1 MHESNS
7 SYSSADSIY
16 KQKDPLLAV
25 EHLTVYYRGSPHPAV
40 DNAHLTVRSGEV
52 VAIIGESGSGK
63 STLSKAVIG
72 LLPKA
77 AHIARGSIR
86 ITGQD
91 ITALAERELVKLRGR
106 VIGLVPQDPA
116 TSLDPVQPIG
126 AQLTEVFRL
135 HASGGPSS
143 RAQLH
148 DKALEL
154 LELVGIDHP
163 EQRLRQYPHE
173 LSGGMKQRVLIA
185 IAFGLRPKLLIADEP
200 TSALDVTVQKQV
212 LEVFDKLAQQTGV
225 AVLFVTHNL
234 AVACDHARRAVVM
247 RSGQVLDGGAVDDLV
262 FKPKHNYTRELIRA
276 AFKLSPR
283 RERTQ
288 DPQAQT
294 SQAAVEVLGLTKL
307 FAHGSGQQ
315 FKAVDDVSFAV
326 EAGST
331 FALVGE
337 SGSGKSTTARLI
349 LGLARPSAGKVRV
362 AGQDVTN
369 LTGEAQRDVWRHIQ
383 LVHQNPQV
391 ALDPRLTVE
400 QIIAE
405 PLHAFDIGDR
415 AQRPQRVAELLDQ
428 VGLARGIAQ
437 RRPRELSG
445 GQQQRIAI
453 ARALAPRPRSVV
465 LDEALSALDVV
476 TQGRILNL
484 LEQLQREL
492 NLTYLFISHD
502 LELVR
507 SLSDAVAVLRRG
519 RLIETGPTQQVFG
532 NPHHAYTRAL
542 LDATP
547 GKRLREHLEHRT
559 D

>member
-1 MHESNS
+1 V
-7 SYSSADSIY
+7 
-16 KQKDPLLAV
+16 KPLLAI
-25 EHLTVYYRGSPHPAV
+25 EDLTVYYRGNSHPAV
-40 DNAHLTVRSGEV
+40 DSAHLTVRAGEV
-52 VAIIGESGSGK
+52 VAVIGESGSGK

-72 LLPKA
+72 LLPKT
-77 AHIARGSIR
+77 AHIARGR
-86 ITGQD
+86 ILIGEQD
-91 ITALAERELVKLRGR
+91 ITALSERELVKLRGR

-135 HASGGPSS
+135 HPLNRRSS
-143 RAQLH
+143 RAELH
-148 DKALEL
+148 DKAAAL

-212 LEVFDKLAQQTGV
+212 LEVFDRLAQQTGA

-234 AVACDHARRAVVM
+234 AVACDHAQRAIVM
-247 RSGQVLDGGAVDDLV
+247 RDGRVLESGAVEDLV
-262 FKPKHNYTRELIRA
+262 FTPRHNYTRDLIRS
-276 AFKLSPR
+276 AFKPGSR
-283 RERTQ
+283 TERARVLPTE
-288 DPQAQT
+288 AT
-294 SQAAVEVLGLTKL
+294 VEVAGLTKV

-315 FKAVDDVSFAV
+315 FKAVDAVSFAV

-349 LGLARPSAGKVRV
+349 LGLARPDVGTVRV
-362 AGQDVTN
+362 AGRDVTN
-369 LTGEAQRDVWRHIQ
+369 LAGEAQREVWRHIQ
-383 LVHQNPQV
+383 LVHQNPRV
-391 ALDPRLTVE
+391 ALDPRFTVK

-405 PLHAFDIGDR
+405 PLNAFDIGSR
-415 AQRPQRVAELLDQ
+415 AQRPQRIAELLDQ
-428 VGLARGIAQ
+428 VGLPSSIEQ
-437 RRPRELSG
+437 RRPGELSG
-445 GQQQRIAI
+445 GQQQRVAI
-453 ARALAPRPRSVV
+453 ARALAPQPRIVV

-476 TQGRILNL
+476 TQGRILDL
-484 LEQLQREL
+484 LQQLQNEL

-502 LELVR
+502 LGLVR
-507 SLSDAVAVLRRG
+507 SLSDAVAVLRHG
-519 RLIETGPTQQVFG
+519 RLIETGPTHQVFDC
-532 NPHHAYTRAL
+532 PRHAYTRAL

-547 GKRLREHLEHRT
+547 GKRLRQHQESLAAPVVST
-559 D
+559 APSG